1 MYKTFPESLKVL
13 SPFKV
18 PVYKI
23 TMESD
28 ISLKEQAIRI
38 INAHIL
44 KHSEEIEYSASKMLD
59 RKDHFELPQYVTL
72 HTVLKSV
79 VMRLY
84 ECLDELSDEGRD
96 KNTRYRDYFLSTIEV
111 IEQLDSLISSNRFPG
126 VAKLHDACRL
136 SKYIEKHGKT
146 SKRNS
151 RFKQTTLSGD
161 IIPNHQICL
170 ADILAMEHNFDGT
183 PIFSIPFTSIF
194 DKSGKVSADFTG
206 IANILSKNGKLTDE
220 MLEQLTLSKLE

>member
-1 MYKTFPESLKVL
+1 MQNFPESLKVL

-111 IEQLDSLISSNRFPG
+111 IEQLDSLISSNRFPS
-126 VAKLHDACRL
+126 VAKYTMLVACQSIL
-136 SKYIEKHGKT
+136 KNMET